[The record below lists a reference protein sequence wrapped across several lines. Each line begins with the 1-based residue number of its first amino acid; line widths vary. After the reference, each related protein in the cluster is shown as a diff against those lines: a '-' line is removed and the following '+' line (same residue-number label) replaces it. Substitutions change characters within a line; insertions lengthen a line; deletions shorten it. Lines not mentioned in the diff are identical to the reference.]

1 MFSKNFVK
9 TLMFPSSLTINPQNL
24 SPSLFSRSFQR
35 AYPGDAAGPRPHQ
48 RRGEVQ
54 AAAEQVMRHDPLLM
68 VVILIYFQP
77 PRDEREAGRLVP
89 SQGQACPGLH

>member
-24 SPSLFSRSFQR
+24 SPSLFSLSFQR
-35 AYPGDAAGPRPHQ
+35 AYPGDAAGPGPHQ

-54 AAAEQVMRHDPLLM
+54 AVAEQVRRHDPL
-68 VVILIYFQP
+68 
-77 PRDEREAGRLVP
+77 
-89 SQGQACPGLH
+89 

>member
-35 AYPGDAAGPRPHQ
+35 AHPGDAAGPGPHQ

-54 AAAEQVMRHDPLLM
+54 AAAEQVMTPDPLM
-68 VVILIYFQP
+68 MM
-77 PRDEREAGRLVP
+77 RL
-89 SQGQACPGLH
+89 

>member
-24 SPSLFSRSFQR
+24 SPSLFSLSFQR
-35 AYPGDAAGPRPHQ
+35 AHPGDAASPGPHQ

-54 AAAEQVMRHDPLLM
+54 AAAEQVIRPDP
-68 VVILIYFQP
+68 
-77 PRDEREAGRLVP
+77 
-89 SQGQACPGLH
+89 